1 MSYTEYWVRKIANQ
15 QITNQ
20 ILAEKARSD
29 VREIVDILVNNFH
42 AQQIILFGSLVKGK
56 FSDRSDIDLAVAGI
70 PKQEYFAAVAAANQL
85 TQFWVDLKPLED
97 LEPHFRHR
105 VLTTGE
111 CIYRNR
117 RKTHVL

>member
-42 AQQIILFGSLVKGK
+42 AQQIIGVVGKRKTQRLGSLRYKRLVG
-56 FSDRSDIDLAVAGI
+56 F
-70 PKQEYFAAVAAANQL
+70 
-85 TQFWVDLKPLED
+85 
-97 LEPHFRHR
+97 
-105 VLTTGE
+105 
-111 CIYRNR
+111 
-117 RKTHVL
+117 